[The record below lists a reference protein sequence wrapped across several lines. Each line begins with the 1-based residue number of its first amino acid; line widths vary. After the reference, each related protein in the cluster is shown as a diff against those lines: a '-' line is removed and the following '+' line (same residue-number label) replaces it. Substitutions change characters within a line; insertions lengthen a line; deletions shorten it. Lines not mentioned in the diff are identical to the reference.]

1 MPEPAPKAA
10 MMLAEGDVLA
20 LDDVVAAVVVVMG

>member
-1 MPEPAPKAA
+1 

-20 LDDVVAAVVVVMG
+20 LDDVVAAVVVVMGLYRLLF